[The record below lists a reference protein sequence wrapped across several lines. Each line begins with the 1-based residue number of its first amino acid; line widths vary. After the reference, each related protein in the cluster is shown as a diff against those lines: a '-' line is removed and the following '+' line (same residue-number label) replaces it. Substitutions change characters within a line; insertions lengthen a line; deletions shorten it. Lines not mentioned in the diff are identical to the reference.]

1 MRDINGE
8 DGKTGRKLKEGQE
21 ELREQTAFQ
30 KQAFVL
36 LWTGKYSWQKCSLKW
51 EVTGAGKAKLTDLRQ
66 KMECVFRGSKVKQGK
81 WRFITT

>member
-36 LWTGKYSWQKCSLKW
+36 LWTVST
-51 EVTGAGKAKLTDLRQ
+51 TGRNALSSGR
-66 KMECVFRGSKVKQGK
+66 
-81 WRFITT
+81 